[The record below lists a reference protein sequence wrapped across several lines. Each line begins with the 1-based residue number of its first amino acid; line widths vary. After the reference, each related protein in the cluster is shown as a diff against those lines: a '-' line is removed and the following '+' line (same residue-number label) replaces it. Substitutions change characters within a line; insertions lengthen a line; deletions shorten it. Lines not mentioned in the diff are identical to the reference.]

1 MAKKTTLAP
10 IPVFPD
16 IVIALRYMG
25 DNPPRFHWMLFVQNQ
40 NSLCGTKFHAIQ
52 DASGWSYESLS
63 YSLHTSVSIATA
75 AVIGQVPFGTLND
88 FDALL
93 RRIPINEVPNVDKAR
108 EPKLT
113 CRVWLREALR
123 RLHNAG
129 YIQCNVDAMEM
140 EMLEYGTKA
149 AKAISEGTF
158 EVATLFTAENSK

>member
-63 YSLHTSVSIATA
+63 YSLHTSV
-75 AVIGQVPFGTLND
+75 PFGTLND

-93 RRIPINEVPNVDKAR
+93 RRIPINERTQV
-108 EPKLT
+108 T